1 MTAALRILFD
11 VASYRLRRLEMANL
25 AAAVAVMLALHT
37 PWLDLVLR
45 TAFGAGLNILAYLTN
60 DYCDVEQDLAE
71 GREPA
76 KTRFL
81 HEHMGAALAAQLGLG
96 ALLALAALLY
106 DPGLLLALG
115 LGAGVC
121 WAYSAKLKALPA
133 VDIFSMVVW
142 GIAMPLIAFPLGN
155 HLGWVLVLQLGLFS
169 ACFESIQVLRDHEED
184 VRANVRTS
192 AVVFGPQATRRLAR
206 VFMLAAML
214 YGVLVV
220 ERYAGLALAV
230 ALLVPQPKVT
240 EDAAAVSRYW
250 NRIRLVQGLSWLAL
264 LAGVFLRGTNHGWL
278 SSGVAS

>member
-45 TAFGAGLNILAYLTN
+45 TAFGAGLNLLAYLTN
-60 DYCDVEQDLAE
+60 DYCDVEQDFAE
-71 GREPA
+71 GRELS

-81 HEHMGAALAAQLGLG
+81 REHLGAALGAQLGLG
-96 ALLALAALLY
+96 ALLAAAALLY
-106 DPGLLLALG
+106 EPGLLLPLG

-133 VDIFSMVVW
+133 VDILSMVVW
-142 GIAMPLIAFPLGN
+142 GISMPLIAFPLGN
-155 HLGWVLVLQLGLFS
+155 KLGWLLALQLGLFS
-169 ACFESIQVLRDHEED
+169 ACFESIQVLRDHD
-184 VRANVRTS
+184 QDARAGVRTS
-192 AVVFGPQATRRLAR
+192 AVVFGPEATRRLVR
-206 VFMLAAML
+206 ICMLLAML

-220 ERYAGLALAV
+220 DRYAGLALAV
-230 ALLVPQPKVT
+230 ALLVPQPGAA
-240 EDAAAVSRYW
+240 EDTGAVSRYW

-264 LAGVFLRGTNHGWL
+264 LTGVFLRGTNHGWL
-278 SSGVAS
+278 SSGVGG